1 MWRSKNY
8 KMNPSKPA
16 LSLRMAEFAD
26 LAFLL
31 DLAQTSFL
39 QAFTEGNKPENVQA
53 YLSQAFTPVQL
64 EKEWRNPASTFLLA
78 SLEGKLVGYTKVN
91 LAAAQTDVQDPESLE
106 VARLYTLEEVWGK
119 GVGQFLLNAALDFAK
134 EKGKTFVWLGVW
146 EHNARAISFYEKNRF
161 KAFGSHPFPFGD
173 EIQTDWLMRVEV

>member
-1 MWRSKNY
+1 
-8 KMNPSKPA
+8 MNPSKPA

-26 LAFLL
+26 LASLL
-31 DLAQTSFL
+31 DLAQTSFV

-146 EHNARAISFYEKNRF
+146 EHNARAIRFYEKNGFR
-161 KAFGSHPFPFGD
+161 AFGSHPFPFGD

>member
-1 MWRSKNY
+1 
-8 KMNPSKPA
+8 MNPSKPA
-16 LSLRMAEFAD
+16 LSLSVAEFTD
-26 LAFLL
+26 LALLL
-31 DLAQTSFL
+31 DIAQTSFV

-53 YLSQAFTPVQL
+53 YLSEAFTPVQL
-64 EKEWRNPASTFLLA
+64 EKELRNPASIFLLA
-78 SLEGKLVGYTKVN
+78 SLEGKLVGYTKLN

-119 GVGQFLLNAALDFAK
+119 GVGQFLLDAALDFAK

-146 EHNARAISFYEKNRF
+146 EHNARAIHFYKKNGF

>member
-1 MWRSKNY
+1 
-8 KMNPSKPA
+8 MNPSKPA
-16 LSLRMAEFAD
+16 LRLRVAEFAD
-26 LAFLL
+26 LATLL
-31 DLAQTSFL
+31 DLAQTSFV

-53 YLSQAFTPVQL
+53 YLSEAFTPVQL

-173 EIQTDWLMRVEV
+173 EIQTDWLMRVEI

>member
-1 MWRSKNY
+1 
-8 KMNPSKPA
+8 MNPSKPA
-16 LSLRMAEFAD
+16 LSLRVAEFAD
-26 LAFLL
+26 LVPLL
-31 DLAQTSFL
+31 DLAQTSFV

-64 EKEWRNPASTFLLA
+64 EKELRNPASTFLLA
-78 SLEGKLVGYTKVN
+78 SLEGKLVGYTKLN

-106 VARLYTLEEVWGK
+106 VARLYTVEEVWGK

-146 EHNARAISFYEKNRF
+146 EHNARAIRFYEKNGFR
-161 KAFGSHPFPFGD
+161 AFGSHPFPFGD

>member
-1 MWRSKNY
+1 
-8 KMNPSKPA
+8 MNPSKPA
-16 LSLRMAEFAD
+16 LSLRVAEFAD
-26 LAFLL
+26 LVPLL
-31 DLAQTSFL
+31 DLAQTSFV

-64 EKEWRNPASTFLLA
+64 EKELRNPASTFLLA
-78 SLEGKLVGYTKVN
+78 SLEGKLVGYTKLN

-106 VARLYTLEEVWGK
+106 VARLYTVEKVWGM
-119 GVGQFLLNAALDFAK
+119 GVGQFLLDAALDFAK

>member
-1 MWRSKNY
+1 
-8 KMNPSKPA
+8 MNPSKPL
-16 LSLRMAEFAD
+16 LSLREAEFAD
-26 LAFLL
+26 LESLL
-31 DLAQTSFL
+31 DVAQTSFV

-64 EKEWRNPASTFLLA
+64 ENEWGNPASTFLLA

-119 GVGQFLLNAALDFAK
+119 GVGQFLLDAALSFAK

-146 EHNARAISFYEKNRF
+146 EHNARAIRFYEKNGF
-161 KAFGSHPFPFGD
+161 KTFGSHPFPFGD
-173 EIQTDWLMRVEV
+173 EIQNDWLMRVEV

>member
-1 MWRSKNY
+1 
-8 KMNPSKPA
+8 MNPSKSA
-16 LSLRMAEFAD
+16 LQLSEADFAD
-26 LAFLL
+26 LASLL
-31 DLAQTSFL
+31 DLAQTSFV

-53 YLSQAFTPVQL
+53 YLSQAFTSVQL

-78 SLEGKLVGYTKVN
+78 SLEGRLVGYTKVN
-91 LAAAQTDVQDPESLE
+91 LAAAQTDVQDPDSLE

-119 GVGQFLLNAALDFAK
+119 GVGQFLLDAALAFAK

-146 EHNARAISFYEKNRF
+146 EHNARAIRFYEKNGF

-173 EIQTDWLMRVEV
+173 EIQNDWVMRVEV

>member
-1 MWRSKNY
+1 
-8 KMNPSKPA
+8 MNTSKPA
-16 LSLRMAEFAD
+16 ISLREAELAD
-26 LAFLL
+26 LAPLL
-31 DLAQTSFL
+31 EVAQTSFV

-53 YLSQAFTPVQL
+53 YLSQAFTLIQL

-119 GVGQFLLNAALDFAK
+119 GVGQFLLDAALGFAK
-134 EKGKTFVWLGVW
+134 EKGMSYVWLGVW
-146 EHNARAISFYEKNRF
+146 EHNARAIRFYEKNGF
-161 KAFGSHPFPFGD
+161 KTFGSHPFPFGD
-173 EIQTDWLMRVEV
+173 EIQNDWLMRVEV

>member
-1 MWRSKNY
+1 
-8 KMNPSKPA
+8 
-16 LSLRMAEFAD
+16 MAEFAD
-26 LAFLL
+26 LASLL

-106 VARLYTLEEVWGK
+106 VARLYTLEEVWGR
-119 GVGQFLLNAALDFAK
+119 GVGQFLLDAALDFAK

>member
-1 MWRSKNY
+1 
-8 KMNPSKPA
+8 MNPSKSA
-16 LSLRMAEFAD
+16 LQLSEADFAD
-26 LAFLL
+26 LASLL
-31 DLAQTSFL
+31 DLAQTSFV

-53 YLSQAFTPVQL
+53 YLSQAFTSVQL

-78 SLEGKLVGYTKVN
+78 SLEGRLVGYTKVN
-91 LAAAQTDVQDPESLE
+91 LAAAQTDVQDPDSLE

-119 GVGQFLLNAALDFAK
+119 GVGQFLLDAALAVAK

-146 EHNARAISFYEKNRF
+146 EHNARAIRFYEKNGF

-173 EIQTDWLMRVEV
+173 EIQNDWLMRVEV